1 MTLEQDTQTAGV
13 GLAAEEFRALIEAGK
28 EPIGLL
34 AADGTVRYGNR
45 AWASQ
50 LGDRPEAFLGSSLFD
65 RLSPANAPAVRA
77 ALEAALDNASSTR
90 LDVQALHKDGS
101 TISVHAS
108 FDPFRGPTA
117 RSGVVLRWHA
127 DTPPQADAAAQFPD
141 STAATQRLERSIRRM
156 HHAKDHQ
163 PGYTFAVVVLALDR
177 HELIGSLVGRDGM
190 DTLVTKVSE
199 RLQGALRPGDQVAH
213 LTGDELWVLV
223 DRIRSPDD
231 MIVITRRIQKSLAR
245 PFAIASEEI
254 SVTAAIGIVVS
265 GGEALTADEMLK
277 NAATAMHRARDQGPS
292 RHEFYDLAMRER
304 ARVRLRL
311 ETDLRQAVER
321 KEFVVHFQ
329 PIVTMGSGAV
339 DGFEALVRW
348 QHPSQGLVAPG
359 QFIPAAEETGLILP
373 MSEQVLHRGCEQI
386 RAWQGRFEAPSNH
399 LPFSLSMNFTSAHF
413 ADTALLDL
421 VSSALQ
427 RSGLDGRCLVAE
439 ITESMLLRDVD
450 MVLDVLN
457 ELKRMNIRVHLD
469 DFGTGYSS
477 LSYLHRLPADTL
489 KIDRSFVSR
498 LGTDRETEVL
508 VKAIVD
514 LAHNL
519 GKQVIAEGIET
530 AEQARVVA
538 HLGCEFG
545 QGFYFARPGDP
556 TSMEALLDGS
566 AGGPE
571 RWPRLPGPSVASA
584 S

>member
-1 MTLEQDTQTAGV
+1 M
-13 GLAAEEFRALIEAGK
+13 R
-28 EPIGLL
+28 
-34 AADGTVRYGNR
+34 
-45 AWASQ
+45 
-50 LGDRPEAFLGSSLFD
+50 
-65 RLSPANAPAVRA
+65 
-77 ALEAALDNASSTR
+77 
-90 LDVQALHKDGS
+90 
-101 TISVHAS
+101 
-108 FDPFRGPTA
+108 
-117 RSGVVLRWHA
+117 
-127 DTPPQADAAAQFPD
+127 
-141 STAATQRLERSIRRM
+141 
-156 HHAKDHQ
+156 HAKDHQ

-177 HELIGSLVGRDGM
+177 HELIASLVGRDGM
-190 DTLVTKVSE
+190 DTLVAKVSE

-231 MIVITRRIQKSLAR
+231 MIVITRRIQGSLAR

-254 SVTAAIGIVVS
+254 SVTAAIGIVVN
-265 GGEALTADEMLK
+265 GGETVTAEEMLK
-277 NAATAMHRARDQGPS
+277 NAATAMHRARAQGPS

-304 ARVRLRL
+304 ARTRLRL
-311 ETDLRQAVER
+311 ETDLRLAVER
-321 KEFVVHFQ
+321 KEFAVHFQ

-348 QHPSQGLVAPG
+348 QHPSRGLVAPD
-359 QFIPAAEETGLILP
+359 QFIPIAEETGLILP
-373 MSEQVLHRGCEQI
+373 MSEQVLSRGCEQI

-413 ADTALLDL
+413 ADTALLDT
-421 VSSALQ
+421 VSAALQ
-427 RSGLDGRCLVAE
+427 ESGLDGRCLVAE
-439 ITESMLLRDVD
+439 ITESMLLRDVEK
-450 MVLDVLN
+450 VLDVLN
-457 ELKRMNIRVHLD
+457 ELKQMNIRVHLD

-498 LGTDRETEVL
+498 LGADRETEVL

-538 HLGCEFG
+538 HLGCELG
-545 QGFYFARPGDP
+545 QGYYFARPGDP
-556 TSMEALLDGS
+556 KSMEALLDGS
-566 AGGPE
+566 AGGNGGAEP
-571 RWPRLPGPSVASA
+571 WPRLPGPSAASA